1 MAVIRVIPLSTE
13 GRSNDKG
20 ATVREEYRCVDNS
33 ARVNAAEFF
42 ANWLAAGGCDIGA
55 WYPGA
60 ENCVCRQI
68 TTKREGKDKEKDGAV
83 WHVTVEFGPAEEVKD
98 RENDCKIRVS
108 TETNDETDGRYDLEQ
123 KLNVNSA
130 GDFFEEKLPV
140 RNNLLIF
147 SYDLTYGNNPIPSFR
162 TMVWTVNTAA
172 WHGLPAGTC
181 LLRSLSCERSKDNEQ
196 GKYIWPTQIEI
207 AYNPNGW
214 KLKKADCGFYTNN
227 GRILDDEGAPIE
239 TAQLLNGSG
248 ELNTSGNPV
257 LLEFVI
263 YGTSDFGIMNL
274 PDPFADNTP

>member
-1 MAVIRVIPLSTE
+1 MAVIRVIPLSIE

-33 ARVNAAEFF
+33 ARDNAAEFF

-108 TETNDETDGRYDLEQ
+108 TETNDETDGRYDREQ

-140 RNNLLIF
+140 RNSLLIF
-147 SYDLTYGNNPIPSFR
+147 SYGLTYGNNPIPSSGRWSDGKQPFGTGFR
-162 TMVWTVNTAA
+162 R
-172 WHGLPAGTC
+172 GPAFSGACPASGAKTTN
-181 LLRSLSCERSKDNEQ
+181 R
-196 GKYIWPTQIEI
+196 KYIWPTQ
-207 AYNPNGW
+207 P
-214 KLKKADCGFYTNN
+214 KS
-227 GRILDDEGAPIE
+227 RITRTG
-239 TAQLLNGSG
+239 
-248 ELNTSGNPV
+248 GN
-257 LLEFVI
+257 
-263 YGTSDFGIMNL
+263 
-274 PDPFADNTP
+274 